1 MSTPEKTLPKKT
13 LLEEY
18 AEVNARLSKALKVT
32 RRQAARMEKERERLR
47 LSISEIDQERK
58 PSDINV
64 NGFGPLI

>member
-47 LSISEIDQERK
+47 LSASATEPQRELSNIE
-58 PSDINV
+58 V
-64 NGFGPLI
+64 NGFRPLF